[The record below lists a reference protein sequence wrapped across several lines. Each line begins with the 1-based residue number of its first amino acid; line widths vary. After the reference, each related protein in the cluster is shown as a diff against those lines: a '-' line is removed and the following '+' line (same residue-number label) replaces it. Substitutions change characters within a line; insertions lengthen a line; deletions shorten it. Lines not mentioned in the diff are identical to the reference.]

1 MLCVVLALVLNAT
14 LDEGRVAM
22 AFLVLL
28 GFNVV
33 FAIIAAC
40 LIGYKVREKE
50 RESICLHLIIVVSIF
65 M

>member
-50 RESICLHLIIVVSIF
+50 RERVSANIVPF
-65 M
+65 T